1 MELRGTH
8 LRLTSDKNWHNYK
21 NLNTELMLIDK
32 INLYF
37 KSSKQ
42 LDSIKF
48 SNEDKLF
55 VDLVDSCKTFKDVIE
70 AAKKLSDWQ
79 KKQNVY

>member
-1 MELRGTH
+1 
-8 LRLTSDKNWHNYK
+8 
-21 NLNTELMLIDK
+21 MLIDK

-70 AAKKLSDWQ
+70 LQ
-79 KKQNVY
+79 KNYLIGRKNKMKVLKNYLILIVIL